1 MALFLEHHH
10 LIWYAIAGLCL
21 VIELGVMGLSGPL
34 LFFGIASI
42 ATGILVHVGV
52 IDGWQSET
60 LVVGILTA
68 VIALILWKPLKK
80 MQNSRSQ
87 TDNSS
92 DMIGLQVPVIDDIT
106 KKTGTVRYS
115 GVNWHA
121 RLAEHVKVDAIKSNS
136 ICLIV
141 AVTGTTMLVIPI
153 E

>member
-1 MALFLEHHH
+1 MTSFLEHHH

-42 ATGILVHVGV
+42 ATGILVHVGI
-52 IDGWQSET
+52 IDGWQSEI
-60 LVVGILTA
+60 LVVGVLTA
-68 VIALILWKPLKK
+68 VIALILWQPLKK

-87 TDNSS
+87 TDTSS

-106 KKTGTVRYS
+106 KKAGTIRYS

-121 RLAEHVKVDAIKSNS
+121 RLADHTHVKVIKSNS